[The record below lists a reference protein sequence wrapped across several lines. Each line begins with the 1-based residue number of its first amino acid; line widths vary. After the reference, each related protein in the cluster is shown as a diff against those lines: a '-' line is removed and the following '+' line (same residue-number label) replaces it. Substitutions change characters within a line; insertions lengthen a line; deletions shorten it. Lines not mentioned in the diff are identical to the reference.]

1 MIKSKPYQS
10 SFRDNK
16 NFVFRDGDK
25 IKRQINPLGFEDFRR
40 LVDSGLYDELIS
52 KKLLVSHTVE
62 YSGSDKIII
71 CPQQVPFISYP
82 YEWSFSMLKD
92 AALLTIELM
101 KTAVQYGMI
110 LKDASAYNVQFM
122 NGQSVFID
130 TGSFEQYVPSQPW
143 RAYRQFCEHFL
154 APLLLMSG
162 CDLSLQNL
170 LVSNLDGIPL
180 ALAAKLLPLKV
191 KMRPSVYMHIVLHS
205 KLQICYEASSAP
217 TSSRTFSKFKLRA
230 LLESLEGLIK
240 SLKFPTS
247 QTQWQDYYDDNN
259 YTPQA
264 FNAKKEMVLGMINS
278 TRPQTVWD
286 VGANQGVFSRLGDKN
301 IAYLDLDI
309 DPAAIEKNYLEI
321 KESRRTNILPLKF
334 DFNNP
339 SPALGVGNDERLSL
353 FERQMP
359 DVVLFLALI
368 HHLVIVYKVPFKKIA
383 EVLARL
389 SPAVVL
395 EFVLPEDTQV
405 QKLIKTRD
413 NADFEYSQEIFEKT
427 FSEYFELAEKTQI
440 PDSKR
445 LLYLMKRKPHK

>member
-40 LVDSGLYDELIS
+40 LADSGLYDELIS

-278 TRPQTVWD
+278 TQPQTVWD

-301 IAYLDLDI
+301 VAYLDLDI
-309 DPAAIEKNYLEI
+309 DPAAIEKKLSGD
-321 KESRRTNILPLKF
+321 KGK
-334 DFNNP
+334 
-339 SPALGVGNDERLSL
+339 PADE
-353 FERQMP
+353 
-359 DVVLFLALI
+359 
-368 HHLVIVYKVPFKKIA
+368 H
-383 EVLARL
+383 
-389 SPAVVL
+389 PAVKV
-395 EFVLPEDTQV
+395 
-405 QKLIKTRD
+405 
-413 NADFEYSQEIFEKT
+413 
-427 FSEYFELAEKTQI
+427 
-440 PDSKR
+440 
-445 LLYLMKRKPHK
+445 